1 MPEPVRS
8 LPILPQIV
16 PSQTCVTCEVC
27 CRFPER
33 DSFLRPYF
41 TPQEIARAVARGV
54 DESRFPHPDGCQVEV
69 APHPDGE
76 GFLCPAFDPI
86 TSRCTIYEDRPLDCQ
101 LYPFALMWD
110 AQRQHVVLGWDAKCP
125 YMGDVASAKMTAAAD
140 GLAGLLES
148 DDTVGTLA
156 EHPRL
161 IGRYQDD
168 VVIVRR
174 LERVTRALRHDVEG
188 VFLRP
193 LTVDDRP
200 RIQAAIV
207 SARPAL
213 PVPLAA
219 FSFASHYLWHSIL
232 DYSWAEI
239 AGHLCLFA
247 SSSDGMFMVLPPLG
261 PGLLHQPLHQAMRY
275 MRIRNGGSTVSR
287 IENVP
292 AEYHDEIAGLGY
304 RLTPTG
310 ADYIYRVDDLISL
323 SGDRYKSQ
331 RAACNRFEREHD
343 TTACDPYRAEDRD
356 ACLAMH
362 GLWRAQ
368 KESAGLNEWER
379 LLLNDSSV
387 AHNAVLNEHQSMGL
401 LGVTVKIAGTV
412 RAYTFGMWLKPDVF
426 CIVLEVADRTVSGL
440 AQYVFRECCRVVKEQ
455 GARFINTMDDC
466 QLPRLANSKRLYHP
480 VATRPN
486 FTLTES

>member
-54 DESRFPHPDGCQVEV
+54 DETRFPHPDGCQIDVV
-69 APHPDGE
+69 PHPDGE

-86 TSRCTIYEDRPLDCQ
+86 TSRCTIYEGRPLDCQ

-110 AQRQHVVLGWDAKCP
+110 AQRQHVVLGWDVKCP
-125 YMGDVASAKMTAAAD
+125 YVRDAPSAEMIAAVD
-140 GLAGLLES
+140 DLAGLLES

-161 IGRYQDD
+161 IGRFQDD

-174 LERVTRALRHDVEG
+174 LDRVTRALRDDVEA
-188 VFLRP
+188 VFLHP
-193 LTVDDRP
+193 LTVSDRP
-200 RIQAAIV
+200 RIQAAIA
-207 SARPAL
+207 SARPEL

-219 FSFASHYLWHSIL
+219 FSFATHHLWHSIL
-232 DYSWAEI
+232 NYSWAEI
-239 AGHLCLFA
+239 VGHLCLFA
-247 SSSDGMFMVLPPLG
+247 SSHDGIFMVLPPLG
-261 PGLLHQPLHQAMRY
+261 PGPLHQPLHQAMRY
-275 MRIRNGGSTVSR
+275 MRMRNGGSAVSR
-287 IENVP
+287 IEHVP

-304 RLTPTG
+304 RLAPSG
-310 ADYIYRVDDLISL
+310 ADYIYRVDDLINL
-323 SGDRYKSQ
+323 CGDRYKSQ

-343 TTACDPYRAEDRD
+343 SACDPYRAEDRD
-356 ACLAMH
+356 ACLSMH
-362 GLWRAQ
+362 SLWREQ
-368 KESAGLNEWER
+368 KERAGLNEWER

-387 AHNAVLNEHQSMGL
+387 AHDAVLSEHQSIGL

-412 RAYTFGMWLKPDVF
+412 RAYTFGMWLKPHVF
-426 CIVLEVADRTVSGL
+426 CIVLEVADRTVPGL
-440 AQYVFRECCRVVKEQ
+440 AQYIFREFCRTVKEQ
-455 GARFINTMDDC
+455 GAVFINTMDDSE
-466 QLPRLANSKRLYHP
+466 LPRLANSKRLYHP
-480 VATRPN
+480 VATRPK
-486 FTLTES
+486 FTLTET